1 MSFLL
6 LLFTKKYFLL
16 LVPSGFPRHL
26 SINTSTSYSVSLIW
40 SPPSPD
46 EQNGDIIGYII
57 NVTHADTLLTVQYHT
72 DVARVIITD
81 LDPHT
86 TYVCVVAAMTS
97 VGVGPYSHLLFVQT
111 KEAGTS

>member
-1 MSFLL
+1 M
-6 LLFTKKYFLL
+6 
-16 LVPSGFPRHL
+16 
-26 SINTSTSYSVSLIW
+26 SINTSTPYSVSLIW
-40 SPPSPD
+40 NPPSPD

-111 KEAGTS
+111 KEAGMS